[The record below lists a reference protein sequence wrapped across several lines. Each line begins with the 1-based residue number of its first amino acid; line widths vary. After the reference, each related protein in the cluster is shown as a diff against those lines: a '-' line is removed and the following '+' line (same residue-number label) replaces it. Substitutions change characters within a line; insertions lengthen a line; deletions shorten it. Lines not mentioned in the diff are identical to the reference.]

1 MNETIEKIPQSRE
14 AEQILLNCILLSP
27 DGEVLDD
34 VSSIVREEDFYHSEN
49 KDVYSC
55 MKSLMAKSTPI
66 DELSIS
72 EELKKAKKFDQLG
85 GMPFVMGLSK
95 YVETTVQAK
104 TSALIVRENSN
115 KRKLIKS
122 SRLAMESIYDGAEV
136 QDGIKILEDGMN
148 SVASNDTE
156 ETKLANSAK
165 GFIDKL
171 TSIREGTYKPNTLST
186 GINHLD
192 DLLHEGG
199 IGEGEV
205 FIIAAPT
212 SCGKSQLALNI
223 ASRAAISDGMNVVI
237 FSFEMPQDQVMK
249 RIVQTSSAVNISQ
262 ADKLPKAEREKA
274 FKLVDEA
281 VEDVSKSDIHVI
293 NYVRDMSDFRA
304 RCRQIHRKSKIDLLV
319 VDYLQLIPWS
329 KKLSKCD
336 GIAEVSHAIKQVAME
351 LNTRVLLLA
360 QINRDGARSGN
371 PDIHSLKDSG
381 DIENDADVILMMYP
395 ENNDMF
401 NSKGIDKNGK
411 QYIKLNYKI
420 VKNRE
425 GERDVG
431 GRFIFLSD
439 VGRFC

>member
-1 MNETIEKIPQSRE
+1 
-14 AEQILLNCILLSP
+14 
-27 DGEVLDD
+27 
-34 VSSIVREEDFYHSEN
+34 
-49 KDVYSC
+49 
-55 MKSLMAKSTPI
+55 
-66 DELSIS
+66 
-72 EELKKAKKFDQLG
+72 
-85 GMPFVMGLSK
+85 
-95 YVETTVQAK
+95 
-104 TSALIVRENSN
+104 
-115 KRKLIKS
+115 
-122 SRLAMESIYDGAEV
+122 
-136 QDGIKILEDGMN
+136 
-148 SVASNDTE
+148 
-156 ETKLANSAK
+156 
-165 GFIDKL
+165 
-171 TSIREGTYKPNTLST
+171 
-186 GINHLD
+186 
-192 DLLHEGG
+192 
-199 IGEGEV
+199 
-205 FIIAAPT
+205 
-212 SCGKSQLALNI
+212 
-223 ASRAAISDGMNVVI
+223 
-237 FSFEMPQDQVMK
+237 
-249 RIVQTSSAVNISQ
+249 
-262 ADKLPKAEREKA
+262 
-274 FKLVDEA
+274 
-281 VEDVSKSDIHVI
+281 
-293 NYVRDMSDFRA
+293 
-304 RCRQIHRKSKIDLLV
+304 